1 MCLSLPSA
9 VIAVTML
16 VTSAMAAEIKPTD
29 PNTPLFQVFPPIPMK
44 PANSAAPS
52 GFTFDAKHP
61 LLVIST
67 VSDLRLARD
76 RKGVI
81 IALTPGDT
89 QKFAA
94 ITRKYNQGLLLL
106 EAEGRVLEAL
116 QITTPITDG
125 IIGFKY
131 PDHAAIAEY
140 LRRRFRIAEFR

>member
-1 MCLSLPSA
+1 MRLSLPSV

-29 PNTPLFQVFPPIPMK
+29 PNTPLFQVFAPIPMK
-44 PANSAAPS
+44 PASSAGLA
-52 GFTFDAKHP
+52 GFTFDGKHP
-61 LLVIST
+61 LLVVRS

-81 IALTPGDT
+81 IALTPGDA

-106 EAEGRVLEAL
+106 EAEGRVLEAM
-116 QITTPITDG
+116 QVTTPITDG
-125 IIGFKY
+125 VIGFKY
-131 PDHAAIAEY
+131 PDQAAVAEY
-140 LRRRFRIAEFR
+140 LRRRFRIAEFK